1 MIVVAS
7 KILQNTTRGLRY
19 GNINRGVLDAG
30 EGFFKDNLKI
40 QIFYKINANFLL
52 NKIQS
57 LEFQYLR
64 FLSLL
69 LYKFPIYIFFPEFSK
84 LI

>member
-30 EGFFKDNLKI
+30 EGFFKD
-40 QIFYKINANFLL
+40 
-52 NKIQS
+52 
-57 LEFQYLR
+57 
-64 FLSLL
+64 
-69 LYKFPIYIFFPEFSK
+69 
-84 LI
+84 